1 MILADKM
8 FNIHIQG
15 PCDSGSSFSYDC
27 YNGGNCHED
36 ARQPKGAECLCQ
48 DQCPDCYDG
57 EHCEYC
63 K

>member
-1 MILADKM
+1 M
-8 FNIHIQG
+8 FNIYIQG